1 MAEFFSSGRVV
12 DLVLAV
18 MALEVLALWAWHR
31 SGRGIAPIDLWPNLA
46 AGACLL
52 LALRAALA
60 GHSWMWVA
68 LALAA
73 SGMAHLIDLARR
85 WPAAAPAGGE
95 IRARTGAAAAG
106 GPAGKNL

>member
-1 MAEFFSSGRVV
+1 V
-12 DLVLAV
+12 
-18 MALEVLALWAWHR
+18 
-31 SGRGIAPIDLWPNLA
+31 
-46 AGACLL
+46 
-52 LALRAALA
+52 
-60 GHSWMWVA
+60 WVA

-95 IRARTGAAAAG
+95 IRARTGPAAAG